1 MRDAKPLLYQQ
12 LARLAAALA
21 APKRVE
27 LLDILVQGPRTVQ
40 ELARSSG
47 QSVANASQHL
57 RLLRG
62 ARLVD
67 AEKQGLY
74 VTYRLADPT
83 IATLLVTLRETAEQQ
98 LFELR
103 EARDELLEAN
113 ADLERIG
120 RPDLQRRMRAGEVV
134 LIDVRPA
141 EEFAAGHIPGAV
153 SIPLKELT
161 ARLSEIPRG
170 QDVVAYCRGPY
181 CMLAV
186 EAVQFLRKRG
196 RRARHL
202 SDGVAEWRAAGLR
215 VAEAAG
221 EKS

>member
-27 LLDILVQGPRTVQ
+27 LLDILSQGPRTVQ
-40 ELARSSG
+40 ELARRSG

-62 ARLVD
+62 ARLAD

-83 IATLLVTLRETAEQQ
+83 IATLLVALRETAEQQ

-103 EARDELLEAN
+103 EAREELLKAT
-113 ADLERIG
+113 ADLEKIG

-134 LIDVRPA
+134 LIDVRPV

-153 SIPLKELT
+153 SIPLKDLP

-170 QDVVAYCRGPY
+170 EEVVAYCRGPY

-202 SDGVAEWRAAGLR
+202 PDGVAEWRAAGLR
-215 VAEAAG
+215 VAAAAG
-221 EKS
+221 ERL